1 MNINLQL
8 KNEYR
13 LIGLLLMKLAVIFT
27 IMMFILLLYGS
38 VLNLILITII
48 KLFTSNKIIM
58 YCVMFITCALTF
70 YPILQILKFIVF
82 KFDNLYNKILDK
94 ICYKKHYLTYQK
106 YEQNINNI
114 EQVDKKIKKY
124 ISTAQYRNNKNLIN
138 KLIDLKNSYNEFN
151 DFIID
156 KAQNSIN
163 NDLIELNKFIENNIN
178 LFNEKLEKL
187 NNEYNLEYKQ

>member
-1 MNINLQL
+1 MNIIS
-8 KNEYR
+8 KCKDEYK
-13 LIGLLLMKLAVIFT
+13 LIGLLLMKPAVIFT

-38 VLNLILITII
+38 VLNLILISVI
-48 KLFTSNKIIM
+48 KLFASNKIIM
-58 YCVMFITCALTF
+58 YCIMFITCALTF

-82 KFDNLYNKILDK
+82 KFNILYNKIFNK
-94 ICYKKHYLTYQK
+94 ILYKKHCLTYQK

-124 ISTAQYRNNKNLIN
+124 IFTAQYRNNKNLIN

-151 DFIID
+151 DFIIN

-163 NDLIELNKFIENNIN
+163 NDFIELNKFIENNIN